1 MSNFTFSVEERLRDR
16 SCIKAVF
23 QKGLKLSLN
32 GVSLFLLPNGLEY
45 NRFLCT
51 FRRGFGS
58 AVMRNRSRRISK
70 EAYRHIKHRLKTGN
84 DIILLI
90 FSEKDSYS
98 LRLEQ
103 LTALFLKAK
112 MYNDEAL

>member
-1 MSNFTFSVEERLRDR
+1 
-16 SCIKAVF
+16 
-23 QKGLKLSLN
+23 
-32 GVSLFLLPNGLEY
+32 
-45 NRFLCT
+45 
-51 FRRGFGS
+51 
-58 AVMRNRSRRISK
+58 MRNRSRRISK
-70 EAYRHIKHRLKTGN
+70 EAYRHIKHRLKKGN
-84 DIILLI
+84 DIILLV

>member
-1 MSNFTFSVEERLRDR
+1 MSDFTFSGEERLRDR

-23 QKGLKLSLN
+23 KKGLKLSLK
-32 GVSLFLLPNGLEY
+32 GVSLFILPNGLQY

-70 EAYRHIKHRLKTGN
+70 EAYRHIKNRLKPGN
-84 DIILLI
+84 DFILLV
-90 FSEKDSYS
+90 FSDKDSYS

-103 LTALFLKAK
+103 LTALFSEAK
-112 MYNDEAL
+112 MYNNEAL